1 MYIDNPAIMNLRLPS
16 LSPNLPTIGVNGVC
30 IIAKPEKDS
39 PSQIPDAPKS
49 RTKTGSIG
57 TTIPRPPAITNM
69 DSHNMTN
76 PRILSGASSLRSIAM
91 I

>member
-1 MYIDNPAIMNLRLPS
+1 MNLRLPS
-16 LSPNLPTIGVNGVC
+16 LSPNLPTIGVKGVC

-49 RTKTGSIG
+49 LTNTGSIG

-69 DSHNMTN
+69 DNHNMTN
-76 PRILSGASSLRSIAM
+76 PRILSGFSPVRSIAM
-91 I
+91 IQKC